1 MKDLMKCF
9 EGSPSQSLIRFSRSS
24 ITFKVT
30 SYFSV
35 AKKCSRMCG
44 ARAGGFPGLFFSLSN
59 GYFFMALPK
68 SSYLPRLPVFFFFF
82 LFSHN

>member
-9 EGSPSQSLIRFSRSS
+9 EGSPSQSS

-35 AKKCSRMCG
+35 AKKCSRMRS
-44 ARAGGFPGLFFSLSN
+44 ARADEFPGLLFSLSN
-59 GYFFMALPK
+59 IIFMALPK
-68 SSYLPRLPVFFFFF
+68 LSYLPRLPVLF
-82 LFSHN
+82 LFSLAARKQFQS

>member
-9 EGSPSQSLIRFSRSS
+9 EGSPSRSS

-35 AKKCSRMCG
+35 AKKFSRICA
-44 ARAGGFPGLFFSLSN
+44 ARADGFPGLCFSLSN
-59 GYFFMALPK
+59 GYLLWICRSRHICQDFL
-68 SSYLPRLPVFFFFF
+68 FFFF